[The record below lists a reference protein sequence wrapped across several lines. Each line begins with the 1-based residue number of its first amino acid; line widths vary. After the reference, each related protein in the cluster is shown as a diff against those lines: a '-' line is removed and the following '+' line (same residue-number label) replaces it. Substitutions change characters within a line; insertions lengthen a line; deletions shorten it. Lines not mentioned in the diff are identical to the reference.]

1 MRDGERK
8 REIRDRENNLFERI
22 WDVAKGEKPDFWKKW
37 VKGHSENGKTNI
49 NHCSLRFCHESIPR
63 LFCFRTTLL
72 KIQVPVSRAQLFT
85 LAHHPLPSSRESWA
99 PSFQAQSWLRPAGQS
114 IRKIQETSS
123 RRMNDRSWTNRNN
136 RCSIYQVYSSFF
148 FFFKLYKIVLVLPNI
163 KMNPPQVET
172 AKETLMYRTVLWGTH
187 VYSSF

>member
-37 VKGHSENGKTNI
+37 VKGHSENRKTNI

-123 RRMNDRSWTNRNN
+123 RRMNYRSWTNRNN
-136 RCSIYQVYSSFF
+136 RCSISLWSHSLSFTHPFTSESMTVSSM
-148 FFFKLYKIVLVLPNI
+148 PDMNI
-163 KMNPPQVET
+163 YPWCEFR
-172 AKETLMYRTVLWGTH
+172 KESEM
-187 VYSSF
+187 